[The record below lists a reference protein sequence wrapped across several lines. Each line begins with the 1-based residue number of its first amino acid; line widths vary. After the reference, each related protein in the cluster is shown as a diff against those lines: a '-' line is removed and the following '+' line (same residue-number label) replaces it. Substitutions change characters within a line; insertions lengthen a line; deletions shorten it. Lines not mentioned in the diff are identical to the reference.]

1 MSDIFDKIA
10 SDFISETKSAPSN
23 NEDIFDKIASE
34 FISKRASSLTQPLR
48 SNYDYGERHANS
60 FLDMDEDGDGR
71 ISPEEWEE
79 GFDGLDSDNSGFLQ
93 DNEWDN
99 PNFDLL
105 DEDGDGV
112 ISRDEWSEGFDEIDI
127 DDDGF
132 ISENEYYKKSSDLTE
147 IDEIVDDLQ
156 EDLSEVDEIVDDL
169 VDEEE
174 FSGRFVEDFDSE
186 MDMHKSARFS
196 KGEKGR
202 EEFEKWKEDNPEAG
216 EEFDKQTEINKD
228 VVKNR
233 AKAMSSDDFQELDEE
248 QQETEDKIKELEER
262 VDDLQDEKD
271 DVVDSVSK
279 KARYNLI
286 DDIGLNR
293 TASSSILKKV
303 EREIERLT
311 DTPFDVELDSDYEV
325 SSIVLQWDRS
335 LVYDKDDEDQ
345 IGSYEYIDYQD
356 LLFVINKI
364 YKLVERLHDGFV
376 EEGVG
381 DISEGIYRIRMHDKG
396 NY

>member
-10 SDFISETKSAPSN
+10 SDFISEKTSAPSN
-23 NEDIFDKIASE
+23 NGDIFDKIASD
-34 FISKRASSLTQPLR
+34 FISKRASSLSQPLR
-48 SNYDYGERHANS
+48 SSYDYGERHATS

-93 DNEWDN
+93 GDEWDN

-112 ISRDEWSEGFDEIDI
+112 ISRDEWSEGFDEIDL

-196 KGEKGR
+196 KGEKGKK
-202 EEFEKWKEDNPEAG
+202 EFEQWKKENPEAG
-216 EEFDKQTEINKD
+216 EEFDRQTEINKD

-233 AKAMSSDDFQELDEE
+233 AKAMSSDDFQELDDE
-248 QQETEDKIKELEER
+248 QQETEDKIKDLESR
-262 VDDLQDEKD
+262 VDKLQDEKD

-279 KARYNLI
+279 KARYELI
-286 DDIGLNR
+286 DDLGLGWG
-293 TASSSILKKV
+293 
-303 EREIERLT
+303 E
-311 DTPFDVELDSDYEV
+311 F
-325 SSIVLQWDRS
+325 
-335 LVYDKDDEDQ
+335 
-345 IGSYEYIDYQD
+345 
-356 LLFVINKI
+356 
-364 YKLVERLHDGFV
+364 
-376 EEGVG
+376 
-381 DISEGIYRIRMHDKG
+381 
-396 NY
+396 